1 MEPRDYDRIN
11 LADKMAQIR
20 MKKGSDELREALI
33 REHPRIIRILTSKKG
48 ANNA

>member
-11 LADKMAQIR
+11 LADKMLRLR
-20 MKKGSDELREALI
+20 MKQGSDELREALI
-33 REHPRIIRILTSKKG
+33 REHPQIIRALTTKKG